1 MPRSPDNVPEDVT
14 ALLAGVSAGKKDAW
28 DKLLSVVYREFHY
41 LARKAMRKGRPG
53 QTLQTTAL
61 VNEAYIR
68 LVKSKEERWQNRAHF
83 FRIASRAMRN
93 ILVDAFRRKKAVKRG
108 NGKHPLSLDELNG
121 IDEALTCRDNPFTNW
136 EALDRA
142 LDKLGAQEC
151 HLRKCTIVEL
161 RFFVGLTHEET
172 AEILGVSPVTVK
184 RDWEFTR
191 SWLYREM
198 SEAESDERGTEQES

>member
-1 MPRSPDNVPEDVT
+1 MPRSPENVPEDVT
-14 ALLAGVSAGKKDAW
+14 ALLADVSAGKADAW
-28 DKLLSVVYREFHY
+28 NRLLAVVYQEFHY
-41 LARKAMRKGRPG
+41 LARKAIRKGRPG

-83 FRIASRAMRN
+83 FNVASRAMRN
-93 ILVDAFRRKKAVKRG
+93 ILVDAYRRKKAAKRSG
-108 NGKHPLSLDELNG
+108 GKQPFSLSELDG
-121 IDEALTCRDNPFTNW
+121 IDEALTCPDNPFHDW

-142 LDKLGAQEC
+142 LDKLGTDER
-151 HLRKCTIVEL
+151 HRRKCTIVEL

-198 SEAESDERGTEQES
+198 SEAEQDERGTEQES